1 MRITNASTYRNY
13 TSQVNSVHASLNK
26 SLNKI
31 SSGKAYE
38 SAAESPLSY
47 YRGKE
52 IDNQYMEILSKDKL
66 ITDVKNRLYQQELG
80 VRDIHSTLV
89 NDVQKAVLRE
99 RNATTTDYADA
110 TLRDALLQYEHT
122 MVNDLNA
129 QYQDFYVYGGNDIST
144 PPFELSS
151 DGKTLTYNHTFPGE
165 TKPTTFVMEL
175 TKQNDGRYA
184 FKFSPDKSS
193 PDADGDRLIRA
204 MSEQGRMDLGY
215 GDIRD
220 RDTLLDTY
228 TGGMNVLTG
237 ITSDSMVASQ
247 AAGSQIQIDLDY
259 IMEKL
264 TDGPLGLTA
273 QAVWQTND
281 FLNGEDSDLF
291 DQLGTILSKIPET
304 GHTTSTFYSD
314 LGNKYNL
321 LENLDQK
328 LNDLQDSLTEQ
339 YKDIMGADPYE
350 SILEMYNNQYAYNA
364 ALQVGSKL
372 MNNSLFDFV
381 R

>member
-1 MRITNASTYRNY
+1 MRVTNASTYRNY
-13 TSQVNSVHASLNK
+13 TSQVNTVHANLNK
-26 SLNKI
+26 SFNKL
-31 SSGKAYE
+31 SSQKAYE

-52 IDNQYMEILSKDKL
+52 IDDQYLEILSKDNL
-66 ITDVKNRLYQQELG
+66 IEDVKNRLYQQELG

-89 NDVQKAVLRE
+89 NKVQKEVLHA

-110 TLRDALLQYEHT
+110 TIRDALLQYEHT

-129 QYQDFYVYGGNDIST
+129 QYQDYYVYGGNDIST
-144 PPFELSS
+144 PPFALSS
-151 DGKTLTYNHTFPGE
+151 DGKTLTYNHTFPGD
-165 TKPTTFVMEL
+165 TSPKTFVMDL
-175 TKQNDGRYA
+175 TRQTDGGY
-184 FKFSPDKSS
+184 KFEFNTAESTGTE
-193 PDADGDRLIRA
+193 ADLIRA
-204 MSEQGRMDLGY
+204 MSERGLMDLGY

-237 ITSDSMVASQ
+237 ITSDAMISSQ
-247 AAGSQIQIDLDY
+247 APGSQNKIDMDY

-264 TDGPLGLTA
+264 SDGPLGLTA
-273 QAVWQTND
+273 KAVWEVND
-281 FLNGEDSDLF
+281 FLDGTDSDMF
-291 DQLGTILSKIPET
+291 DRLGEVLSKIPET

-321 LENLDQK
+321 LGNLDLK
-328 LNDLQDSLTEQ
+328 LKDLQDSLTEQ
-339 YKDIMGADPYE
+339 YTNVLGADPYE
-350 SILEMYNNQYAYNA
+350 SILEMFNNQYAYNA

>member
-1 MRITNASTYRNY
+1 MRVTNASTYRNY
-13 TSQVNSVHASLNK
+13 TSQVNTVHANLNK

-89 NDVQKAVLRE
+89 NDVQKAVLRA

-110 TLRDALLQYEHT
+110 TIRDALLQYEHT

-151 DGKTLTYNHTFPGE
+151 DGKTLTYNHTFPGD
-165 TKPTTFVMEL
+165 TTPKTFVMDL
-175 TKQNDGRYA
+175 TRQTDGSYA
-184 FKFSPDKSS
+184 FEFNTGASS
-193 PDADGDRLIRA
+193 GTEKDLIRA

-247 AAGSQIQIDLDY
+247 ATGSQITIDMDY

-273 QAVWQTND
+273 KAVWEVND
-281 FLNGEDSDLF
+281 FLNGEDSDMF
-291 DQLGTILSKIPET
+291 DQLGTILAKIPDT

-321 LENLDQK
+321 LENLDLK

-339 YKDIMGADPYE
+339 YKDILGADPYE
-350 SILEMYNNQYAYNA
+350 SVLEMYNNQYAYNA

>member
-1 MRITNASTYRNY
+1 MRVTNASTYRNY
-13 TSQVNSVHASLNK
+13 TSQVNSVHANLNK

-129 QYQDFYVYGGNDIST
+129 QYQDYYVYGGNDIST

-151 DGKTLTYNHTFPGE
+151 DGKTLTYNHMFPGD
-165 TKPTTFVMEL
+165 TAPKTFVMDL
-175 TKQNDGRYA
+175 TKQDDGKYA
-184 FKFSPDKSS
+184 FEFNTVESTGTQD
-193 PDADGDRLIRA
+193 DLIRA
-204 MSEQGRMDLGY
+204 MSERGLMDLGY

-237 ITSDSMVASQ
+237 ITSDTMIASKQ
-247 AAGSQIQIDLDY
+247 TGSQINIDMDY

-291 DQLGTILSKIPET
+291 DQLGTILAKIPET

-339 YKDIMGADPYE
+339 YKDILGADPYE